1 MTTYRIMPDNLTDP
15 RVLDLLRLHLDEM
28 CSWSPPESV
37 HALPPEKLRA
47 DDVSFFAAWD
57 DAQLA
62 AVGALKHLDERRGE
76 LKSMRAAPEYRGKG
90 AGQAILRHLLSEA
103 QTRGYRWLG
112 LETGRC
118 FGHGAQR
125 QIGGNLVPPGA
136 MGQVPI
142 MQADF
147 RRRMHLPAG
156 LQAQIVHQMKRL
168 RLRSQSEDEVIT
180 AGDFS
185 QQTAPPVVPASPP
198 ARQTG

>member
-57 DAQLA
+57 VAQLA

-112 LETGRC
+112 LETGRPAPFQPAQALYRKHGFAEC
-118 FGHGAQR
+118 APFGSY
-125 QIGGNLVPPGA
+125 V
-136 MGQVPI
+136 
-142 MQADF
+142 ADGF
-147 RRRMHLPAG
+147 SLCMEKHL
-156 LQAQIVHQMKRL
+156 
-168 RLRSQSEDEVIT
+168 
-180 AGDFS
+180 
-185 QQTAPPVVPASPP
+185 
-198 ARQTG
+198 